1 MPTARQVNVV
11 SPKLGLSILGAG
23 SLDTWRAGDIGGR
36 GQADG
41 ISYETVRGS
50 RWRSERSPCRFY
62 RHGLT
67 SPTGIDRERE
77 QLSRLIGQ
85 ARCLE
90 CR

>member
-36 GQADG
+36 AKL
-41 ISYETVRGS
+41 TGS
-50 RWRSERSPCRFY
+50 VTRRCAGPVGVLKRSPCRFY

-67 SPTGIDRERE
+67 SPTGIDRDRER
-77 QLSRLIGQ
+77 LSRLNGQ